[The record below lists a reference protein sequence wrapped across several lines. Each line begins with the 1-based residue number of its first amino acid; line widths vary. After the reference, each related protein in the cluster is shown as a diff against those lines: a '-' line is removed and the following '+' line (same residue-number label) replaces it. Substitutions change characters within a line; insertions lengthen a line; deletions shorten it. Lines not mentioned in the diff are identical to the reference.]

1 MFPIAS
7 RIDSTDGIISR
18 NLGFVEVQSLPY
30 VLVSGWA
37 SGISVYA
44 TVLVTGLA
52 GRFGGLDSVP
62 HVFERTDVLILA
74 AILAS
79 CEFVADKIPFLDSAW
94 DAVHTVIRPAF
105 GALIG
110 GLIAGETGDLN
121 EALAAALGGTTA
133 FGSHS
138 TKASL
143 RLAVNASPEPISNIA
158 LSLSED
164 GAVVGV
170 LLLAIHHPWAALVIA
185 LALLFFGVV
194 LATLAIQRIRRGFR
208 RLRNRAAATN

>member
-1 MFPIAS
+1 MA
-7 RIDSTDGIISR
+7 R
-18 NLGFVEVQSLPY
+18 NLGFVEVQTLPY

-52 GRFGGLDSVP
+52 GRFGGLESVP
-62 HVFERTDVLILA
+62 HAFERTDVLILA
-74 AILAS
+74 AILAA
-79 CEFVADKIPFLDSAW
+79 CEFVADKILFLDSAW

-164 GAVVGV
+164 GAV
-170 LLLAIHHPWAALVIA
+170 LACCCSRS
-185 LALLFFGVV
+185 
-194 LATLAIQRIRRGFR
+194 TIRGPRS
-208 RLRNRAAATN
+208 